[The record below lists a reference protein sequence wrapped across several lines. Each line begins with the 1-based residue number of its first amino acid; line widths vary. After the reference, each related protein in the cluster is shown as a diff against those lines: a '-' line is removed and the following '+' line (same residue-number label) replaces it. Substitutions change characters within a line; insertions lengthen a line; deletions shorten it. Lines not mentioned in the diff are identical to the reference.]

1 MNPILQSL
9 SQNNPQMAKMQEMTD
24 TIQQYK
30 QFRAAMAGKN
40 PQALLNMLMQNGG
53 VSQQRIQ
60 QAQAQGQMFLQAM
73 RNQ

>member
-30 QFRAAMAGKN
+30 QFRAAMAGRN

-53 VSQQRIQ
+53 VSQQRMQ
-60 QAQAQGQMFLQAM
+60 QAQAQGQMFMQAM

>member
-1 MNPILQSL
+1 
-9 SQNNPQMAKMQEMTD
+9 MAKMQEMTD

-30 QFRAAMAGKN
+30 QFRAAMAGRN

-53 VSQQRIQ
+53 VSQQRMQ
-60 QAQAQGQMFLQAM
+60 QAQAQGQMFMQAM

>member
-53 VSQQRIQ
+53 ISQQQMQ

>member
-1 MNPILQSL
+1 
-9 SQNNPQMAKMQEMTD
+9 MAKMQEMTD

-53 VSQQRIQ
+53 VSQQRMQ

-73 RNQ
+73 RKQ

>member
-9 SQNNPQMAKMQEMTD
+9 SRNNPQMAKMQEMTD

-30 QFRAAMAGKN
+30 QFRAAMAGRN

-53 VSQQRIQ
+53 VSQQRMQ
-60 QAQAQGQMFLQAM
+60 QAQAQGQMFMQAM